1 MGDDRGVTPWRSL
14 PLLMVQRLSKA
25 TKGEE
30 SEMKKLISAGAICAV
45 AVAVVAVPSALGV
58 KSPKQVGGTVSVNV
72 TPTTVDATTTS
83 VTASGGVSSN
93 SGCKKNRTI
102 HFAYVNGTTVGPV
115 VGTTETGSN
124 GKYSVT
130 LPKPTDTNPPT
141 ASVVL
146 RATVDQVIRKVG
158 SKKKGKKTKKGR
170 RFDCLQIT
178 GDSGPIA
185 IAPTAP

>member
-1 MGDDRGVTPWRSL
+1 
-14 PLLMVQRLSKA
+14 
-25 TKGEE
+25 
-30 SEMKKLISAGAICAV
+30 MKKLISACAVCMV
-45 AVAVVAVPSALGV
+45 AVAAVAVPSAFGV
-58 KSPKQVGGTVSVNV
+58 KAPPKQVGGTVTVNV

-83 VTASGGVSSN
+83 VTASGAVASN
-93 SGCKKNRTI
+93 SGCRKDRTI

-115 VGTTETGSN
+115 VGTTTTGSN
-124 GKYSVT
+124 GGYTAT

-146 RATVDQVIRKVG
+146 RATVDQAIRKVG

-170 RFDCLQIT
+170 RFDCLEIT

-185 IAPTAP
+185 IAPAVP